1 MKQRI
6 VAIVIV
12 SAALITVIGCGNA
25 EPAQAE
31 VVQEAE
37 VTATEEI
44 EEELG
49 AQKEVG
55 EAEKA
60 TEEEEANR
68 IAAEEERI
76 AALEEQICAILESKV
91 ATLVAEMTENGNTD
105 GVSALNSL
113 VDGYNAGEISPDAF
127 MESYDSLLTD
137 KEAFDTEY
145 AAEQERI
152 SQEAKATEEAKK
164 AEESKP
170 AEEAKPVETKP
181 AVTIPDWFDAAYY
194 AANNADVVAAL
205 GSSPE
210 ALYNHYIAHG
220 KGEGRAAYEGD
231 PNAVAKAESPAPA
244 GEPAQ
249 TEGGATTQTPWGD
262 LYVIYGE
269 GWDSYFISEGAPEYV
284 MVDEL
289 SNRVSGNRAVDWI
302 FLGEMNG
309 KHIRKYYVRPL

>member
-12 SAALITVIGCGNA
+12 SAALITAIGCGNA

-37 VTATEEI
+37 VTATEKI

-60 TEEEEANR
+60 TEEEAAKAAEEEA
-68 IAAEEERI
+68 AKKAEEERI
-76 AALEEQICAILESKV
+76 AALRAEIDAIDTE
-91 ATLVAEMTENGNTD
+91 ALVAEMTENGNED
-105 GVSALNSL
+105 GVNALTSL
-113 VDGYNAGEISPDAF
+113 VESYTAGETDPDAF
-127 MESYDSLLTD
+127 MESYKAILAD
-137 KEAFDTEY
+137 KEAFDAEY
-145 AAEQERI
+145 IAEQERI
-152 SQEAKATEEAKK
+152 AQEAKAAEEAKK
-164 AEESKP
+164 A
-170 AEEAKPVETKP
+170 AA
-181 AVTIPDWFDAAYY
+181 IPDWFDAAYY

-210 ALYNHYIAHG
+210 ALYNHYTAYG
-220 KGEGRAAYEGD
+220 KSEGRAAYEGD

-249 TEGGATTQTPWGD
+249 TEGSVASSDGCPWQ
-262 LYVIYGE
+262 LYTLFGE
-269 GWDSYFISEGAPEYV
+269 GLDSYFYAPAYWTLSDEDKARVDALQIEMEARYNNATGADWTKAGDWNGV
-284 MVDEL
+284 MIVKWFP
-289 SNRVSGNRAVDWI
+289 G
-302 FLGEMNG
+302 
-309 KHIRKYYVRPL
+309 